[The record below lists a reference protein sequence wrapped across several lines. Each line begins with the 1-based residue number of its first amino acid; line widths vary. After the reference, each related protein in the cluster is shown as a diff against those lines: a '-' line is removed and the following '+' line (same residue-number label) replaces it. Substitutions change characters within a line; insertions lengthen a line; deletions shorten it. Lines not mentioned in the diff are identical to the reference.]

1 MVNCTVPAW
10 LSEVFEEDDIFFFNF
25 IYLFASGQRAGNRG
39 GGVYEEKA
47 GGQPQGGD
55 EATN

>member
-1 MVNCTVPAW
+1 LKKIKNNK
-10 LSEVFEEDDIFFFNF
+10 FFCN
-25 IYLFASGQRAGNRG
+25 SGKRAGNRG